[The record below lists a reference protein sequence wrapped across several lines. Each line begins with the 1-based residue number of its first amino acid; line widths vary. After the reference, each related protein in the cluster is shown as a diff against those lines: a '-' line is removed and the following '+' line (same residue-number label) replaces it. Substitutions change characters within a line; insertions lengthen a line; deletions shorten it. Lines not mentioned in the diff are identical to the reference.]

1 MLRGPLEDGKIR
13 ISRVSGTYTFPAD
26 FMLIASMNPCPC
38 GYFPDRTRCT
48 CTNAQVKKYLT
59 RISMPLLDRI
69 DMCVEA
75 HRVKYDELTTEPP
88 QDSSL
93 VIRGRVTAAR
103 AIQEERYRGSGF
115 RFNADLNAEAVQR
128 YCTLDADGEKM
139 MRRVYEKMH
148 LTARSYNRVLKTAR
162 TIADLSGEAV
172 ISAVHLAEAI
182 SYRAVDRKYWED
194 ALHIT

>member
-1 MLRGPLEDGKIR
+1 M
-13 ISRVSGTYTFPAD
+13 
-26 FMLIASMNPCPC
+26 
-38 GYFPDRTRCT
+38 
-48 CTNAQVKKYLT
+48 
-59 RISMPLLDRI
+59 
-69 DMCVEA
+69 
-75 HRVKYDELTTEPP
+75 
-88 QDSSL
+88 
-93 VIRGRVTAAR
+93 IRGRDDGGAR

-172 ISAVHLAEAI
+172 ISAAHLAEAI